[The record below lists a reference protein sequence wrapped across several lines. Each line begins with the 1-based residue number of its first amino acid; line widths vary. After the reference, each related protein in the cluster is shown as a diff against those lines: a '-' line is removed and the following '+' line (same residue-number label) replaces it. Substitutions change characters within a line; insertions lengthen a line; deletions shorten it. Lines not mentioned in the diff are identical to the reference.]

1 MQFAGEGLVAAI
13 ARAVFRCCV
22 GVHPNA
28 THTRPGDVLQKIPSI
43 GFMPQMCVMI
53 LDMKQQKGQV
63 IGYVRV
69 SSRDQHLTRQ
79 VEALGEVDKLFS
91 DQVTGSTRDR
101 PGLTQLLD
109 YVREGDTLRVTS
121 MDRLARDLRDLQHLV
136 DHLVRGG
143 VSVEFLTEGLTYRP
157 GKADALSNLMLHL
170 LGALAEFE
178 RALIRERQAE
188 GIAAAKKRGVYQGR
202 RGRGRSLT
210 PQQVEQ
216 ARQRIRDG
224 VPKAKIARDLGINRS
239 TLYRAL
245 EQIEKLSVPT
255 ETMNSSQKE

>member
-1 MQFAGEGLVAAI
+1 MAAI

-69 SSRDQHLTRQ
+69 SSRDQNLTRQ
-79 VEALGEVDKLFS
+79 VEALGVVDKLFQ

-101 PGLTQLLD
+101 PGLAQLLD

-143 VSVEFLTEGLTYRP
+143 VSVEFLTEGLVYKP

-178 RALIRERQAE
+178 RSLIRERQAE
-188 GIAAAKKRGVYQGR
+188 GIAAAKKRGVYQRR

-210 PQQVEQ
+210 PQQVDD
-216 ARQRIRDG
+216 ARRRIAAG
-224 VPKAKIARDLGINRS
+224 VPKAKIARDLGIDRS
-239 TLYRAL
+239 TLYRTLAQ
-245 EQIEKLSVPT
+245 EGGPE
-255 ETMNSSQKE
+255 

>member
-1 MQFAGEGLVAAI
+1 MAAI

-22 GVHPNA
+22 GVHPDA
-28 THTRPGDVLQKIPSI
+28 THTRPGDVLQKIPRI
-43 GFMPQMCVMI
+43 GFLQRMCGMI
-53 LDMKQQKGQV
+53 LDMAQQKGAGKGQV
-63 IGYVRV
+63 IGYARV

-101 PGLTQLLD
+101 PGLAQLLD

-143 VSVEFLTEGLTYRP
+143 VSVEFLTEGLVYKP

-178 RALIRERQAE
+178 RSLIRERQAE
-188 GIAAAKKRGVYQGR
+188 GIAAAKKRGAYQGR
-202 RGRGRSLT
+202 RGRGRKLT
-210 PQQVEQ
+210 PQQLHE
-216 ARQRIRDG
+216 AHRRIAAG

-245 EQIEKLSVPT
+245 KHATRLSVTT
-255 ETMNSSQKE
+255 ETMKSLEKE

>member
-1 MQFAGEGLVAAI
+1 MAAI

-22 GVHPNA
+22 GVHPDA
-28 THTRPGDVLQKIPSI
+28 THTRPGDVLQKIPRI
-43 GFMPQMCVMI
+43 GFLQRMCGMI
-53 LDMKQQKGQV
+53 LDMAKQKGAGKGQV
-63 IGYVRV
+63 IGYARV

-101 PGLTQLLD
+101 PGLAQLLD

-143 VSVEFLTEGLTYRP
+143 VSVEFLTEGLVYKP

-178 RALIRERQAE
+178 RSLIRERQAE
-188 GIAAAKKRGVYQGR
+188 GIAAAKKRGAYQGR
-202 RGRGRSLT
+202 RGRGRKLT
-210 PQQVEQ
+210 PQQLHE
-216 ARQRIRDG
+216 AHRRIAAG

-245 EQIEKLSVPT
+245 MHATRLSVTT
-255 ETMNSSQKE
+255 ETMKSLEKE

>member
-1 MQFAGEGLVAAI
+1 MAAWLLGW
-13 ARAVFRCCV
+13 V
-22 GVHPNA
+22 GVHPPA
-28 THTRPGDVLQKIPSI
+28 THTRPLEVLQKIPRI
-43 GFMPQMCVMI
+43 GFLQRMCGMI
-53 LDMKQQKGQV
+53 LDMAQQKGAGKGQV
-63 IGYVRV
+63 IGYARV

-101 PGLTQLLD
+101 PGLAQLLD

>member
-22 GVHPNA
+22 GVHPDA
-28 THTRPGDVLQKIPSI
+28 THTRPGDVLQKILSI
-43 GFMPQMCVMI
+43 GFLPRMCVMI
-53 LDMKQQKGQV
+53 LDMTQQNGQV
-63 IGYVRV
+63 VGYVRV
-69 SSRDQHLTRQ
+69 SSRDQNPARQ
-79 VEALGEVDKLFS
+79 VEALGVVDKLFQ

-143 VSVEFLTEGLTYRP
+143 VSVEFLTEGLVYKP

-188 GIAAAKKRGVYQGR
+188 GIAAAKKRGAYQGR
-202 RGRGRSLT
+202 RGRGRKLT
-210 PQQVEQ
+210 PQQLHE
-216 ARQRIRDG
+216 ARQRIAAG

-245 EQIEKLSVPT
+245 MHATRLSVTT
-255 ETMNSSQKE
+255 ETMKSLEKE